1 MNSNCTERRLADDR
15 CRTHPTN
22 RAVPWSRA
30 ICPPF
35 SRVHRTIASG
45 GGHSFHNGRLAKF
58 AWPLAVALTRWMSEM
73 PATITAWVGTAN
85 KMARVTE

>member
-1 MNSNCTERRLADDR
+1 MQDLSDKSGCFVAEGSRIEAR
-15 CRTHPTN
+15 PTL
-22 RAVPWSRA
+22 
-30 ICPPF
+30 

-58 AWPLAVALTRWMSEM
+58 AWPRVVALTRWMSEM

-85 KMARVTE
+85 NMARVTE